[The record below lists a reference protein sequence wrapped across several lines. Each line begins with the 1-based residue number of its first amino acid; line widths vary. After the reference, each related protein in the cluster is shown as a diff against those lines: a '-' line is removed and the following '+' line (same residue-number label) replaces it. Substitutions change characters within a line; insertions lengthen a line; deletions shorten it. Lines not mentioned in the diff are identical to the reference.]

1 MLQIALI
8 TASGSGCRSDTEGK
22 STFVCVLFRRQDDL
36 LVETGS
42 VSRRRGGDTPPARS
56 SLPTGTRCFHCLAA
70 DQSGGEG
77 DGDDRGAGR
86 TGALQTQAPRLLG
99 LQDPFFFFCER
110 SPNLIRSQRAYLFSW
125 LKSSGT
131 RFPQE
136 RKRTLFTEGQ
146 GQNFKA
152 SCLEDALSAEL
163 RYTLAFGRSQ
173 PRSGGRTGQSQ
184 RACKWMGM
192 CSR

>member
-1 MLQIALI
+1 MICWWKRVGYRGGGG
-8 TASGSGCRSDTEGK
+8 T
-22 STFVCVLFRRQDDL
+22 
-36 LVETGS
+36 
-42 VSRRRGGDTPPARS
+42 RRRLAPA
-56 SLPTGTRCFHCLAA
+56 SLQELASRCFHCLAA

-77 DGDDRGAGR
+77 DGERQRRGKDECSANSAPPPPSSG
-86 TGALQTQAPRLLG
+86 GASGP
-99 LQDPFFFFCER
+99 PSFSER

-146 GQNFKA
+146 GQSFKA

-163 RYTLAFGRSQ
+163 RYTLALGRSQ
-173 PRSGGRTGQSQ
+173 PTSGGQTGQSQ
-184 RACKWMGM
+184 HAYKMDGDVQPLHATQKNRLLKDVCKNHY
-192 CSR
+192 